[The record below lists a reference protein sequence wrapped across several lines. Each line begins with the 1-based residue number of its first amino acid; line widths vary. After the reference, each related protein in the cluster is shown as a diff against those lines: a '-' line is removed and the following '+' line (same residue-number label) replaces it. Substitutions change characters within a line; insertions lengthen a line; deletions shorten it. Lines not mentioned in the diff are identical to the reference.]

1 MPAATKLDQGVFRHV
16 EAELFRYHTTKR
28 EINRLR
34 NDVLYGTK
42 PPDENIGGGRSNI
55 PGDPTGRAGTILA
68 THRKLEQMERVV
80 DAIETVY
87 SLLPVE
93 KKRLIEMRYWSP
105 NQRHTWDGIAMTLHI
120 SKMTAL
126 RWRDEI
132 VEAIAYEIGWA

>member
-1 MPAATKLDQGVFRHV
+1 MTTATKLDKGVFRHV
-16 EAELFRYHTTKR
+16 EAELYRYHDTRR
-28 EINRLR
+28 EIVRIR
-34 NDVLYGTK
+34 NDILFGKT
-42 PPDENIGGGRSNI
+42 PPDENVGGGRSNL

-68 THRKLEQMERVV
+68 SHRKLEQMERVV

-87 SLLPVE
+87 WLLPDE
-93 KKRLIEMRYWSP
+93 KKRLVEMRYWSP
-105 NQRHTWDGIAMTLHI
+105 NQRYTWDGIAMTLHI